1 MRTKSVEDPDSRQR
15 RARQI
20 PNFEQL
26 GTQLSLESS
35 RLLSTQIEQETALFE
50 GVLPNRHG
58 QFNTVSL
65 CAGRGDG
72 DALDVRILFGRDGAT
87 DLLHK
92 IE

>member
-35 RLLSTQIEQETALFE
+35 RLLSTQIQQETALL
-50 GVLPNRHG
+50 V
-58 QFNTVSL
+58 
-65 CAGRGDG
+65 
-72 DALDVRILFGRDGAT
+72 
-87 DLLHK
+87 
-92 IE
+92 IESRTRVDP